1 MSDPRLS
8 RPSVQEEPKAR
19 GANRSTKVAGKLKV
33 LPEQPDNL
41 PSFRSEGVTL
51 RTEPSKVD
59 SVEATGDSDEADI
72 DEDSEPE
79 DEIEVNIIL
88 LSASFFPTFWQTQVY
103 NQISLIPEGTARRD
117 ALRLTKK
124 KAKSLPR
131 VTAYATAGYL
141 LPPLV
146 GVR

>member
-8 RPSVQEEPKAR
+8 RAPVQAEPKAR

-41 PSFRSEGVTL
+41 PSFRSEGATL

-72 DEDSEPE
+72 DEDEDEQE

-88 LSASFFPTFWQTQVY
+88 LIASFFFQLSG
-103 NQISLIPEGTARRD
+103 I
-117 ALRLTKK
+117 LRCTI
-124 KAKSLPR
+124 KSH
-131 VTAYATAGYL
+131 
-141 LPPLV
+141 
-146 GVR
+146 

>member
-8 RPSVQEEPKAR
+8 RPSVQAEPKAR

-79 DEIEVNIIL
+79 DEIEVSIIL

>member
-8 RPSVQEEPKAR
+8 RPSVQAEPKAR

-146 GVR
+146 GVC

>member
-8 RPSVQEEPKAR
+8 RPSVQAEPKAR